1 MLPYTFPYNSF
12 SRDFMEDTAKS
23 NGIQTGTTT
32 VGLIC
37 KDGVVLASDRRAT
50 MGYLIASKDI
60 DKIYPVSDRIAMT
73 IAGGV
78 GDAQTLIRWMTAE
91 LKLYELKHEKPATVE
106 AAATLLANILSQ
118 YKFFPF
124 FVQLLIGGIDERPR
138 LFSVDMLGGITEEKY
153 TSTGSGSPIAY
164 GVLEELF
171 IADRDISV
179 NLPVAAKAVS
189 AAMKRDAAS
198 GERVDLCVVTKF
210 GFKRMEKED
219 VSRLLNG

>member
-1 MLPYTFPYNSF
+1 MENSVN
-12 SRDFMEDTAKS
+12 SK
-23 NGIQTGTTT
+23 GVQTGTTT
-32 VGLIC
+32 VGLVC

-60 DKIYPVSDRIAMT
+60 DKIYSVSDNIAMT

-78 GDAQTLIRWMTAE
+78 GDAQTLVRWMKAE
-91 LKLYELKHEKPATVE
+91 LKLYELKHEKAATVE
-106 AAATLLANILSQ
+106 AAATLLANILTQ
-118 YKFFPF
+118 YKMFPF
-124 FVQLLIGGIDERPR
+124 FVQLLIGGIDEKPR
-138 LFSVDMLGGITEEKY
+138 LFSVDMLGGITEEKM

-164 GVLEELF
+164 GVLEELY
-171 IADRDISV
+171 IGEKDITVS
-179 NLPVAAKAVS
+179 LPVAAKAVS

-219 VSRLLNG
+219 VARLLNS